1 VSCELRLVTVHFHRY
16 ALESRARSI
25 PAQMTSSVVSNSK
38 ELQSLW
44 TPRDLTLRQ
53 LSRNVFEHVI
63 ANNVFGR
70 AAELAFYFL
79 FALFPLI
86 FLMMTSFGL
95 FVSHRVELESRL
107 LSYFADFLPPA
118 AFQLLAKEAAEIV
131 GHASQGKLTFG
142 VVSALW
148 CISSCISSM
157 ISALNAALHVR
168 EGRSWFKLQGIALG
182 LSLLISTL
190 LLAALLMVLVG
201 DRFVGW
207 VGAGLRLRPIVVLVW
222 KAIQWPAAI
231 FFVTFSCS
239 LIYYCGPDLKK
250 RRRWH
255 WFTPGAAV
263 GALAWLVALLG
274 FRMYLHFFNHYGVV
288 YGSLGAVMILLIW
301 LYVSGL
307 ACLIGAEINAELER
321 SPGLSRSSGAT

>member
-1 VSCELRLVTVHFHRY
+1 
-16 ALESRARSI
+16 
-25 PAQMTSSVVSNSK
+25 MTSPVASNPK
-38 ELQSLW
+38 ELDSLW
-44 TPRDLTLRQ
+44 APGDLTLGQ
-53 LSRNVFEHVI
+53 LSRNVFERII

-70 AAELAFYFL
+70 AAELAFYSL

-86 FLMMTSFGL
+86 FLMMTLFGL
-95 FVSHRVELESRL
+95 FASHRVELQNDL
-107 LSYFADFLPPA
+107 LSYFADFLPPT
-118 AFQLLAKEAAEIV
+118 AFQLLSKVAAEIV
-131 GHASQGKLTFG
+131 AHASQGKLTFG

-148 CISSCISSM
+148 CISGCISSM
-157 ISALNAALHVR
+157 ISALNAAYHVR
-168 EGRSWFKLQGIALG
+168 DARSWIKVRAIALG

-190 LLAALLMVLVG
+190 LLAALFMVLVG
-201 DRFVGW
+201 NRFVGW
-207 VGAGLRLRPIVVLVW
+207 LGAGLRLRPMVVLVW

-263 GALAWLVALLG
+263 GVLAWLAFLLG
-274 FRMYLHFFNHYGVV
+274 FRMYLHFFNHYSVS
-288 YGSLGAVMILLIW
+288 YGSLGAVMILLLW

-307 ACLIGAEINAELER
+307 ACLIGAEINAEIDR
-321 SPGLSRSSGAT
+321 SLGD